1 MKDGKEKG
9 GGGGGGG
16 EKMGRTPS
24 RFCFPAEPRR
34 APAVPTGPLPADLGV
49 PAPCVGAQRRFCL
62 RRVFFSALTPGAAR
76 APRSRVLRRQRLGNG
91 GPAPP
96 PHSCIPIPVPRVRS
110 RIRSQSSISIPLLY
124 SDSTSSQSHSSI
136 PIPLQHP
143 GPASVSRSHARI
155 PFLFQHHNLTCASHS
170 PSSIPI
176 PFMHPSPAPASRS
189 YIPVPVV
196 LLCSSGSCIPKQ
208 MGAAIPGQEKKKGIE
223 ICGQCW

>member
-91 GPAPP
+91 ASVGQG
-96 PHSCIPIPVPRVRS
+96 SLRS
-110 RIRSQSSISIPLLY
+110 RSAAPLLHPHTR
-124 SDSTSSQSHSSI
+124 TSG
-136 PIPLQHP
+136 PLQN
-143 GPASVSRSHARI
+143 
-155 PFLFQHHNLTCASHS
+155 Q
-170 PSSIPI
+170 
-176 PFMHPSPAPASRS
+176 
-189 YIPVPVV
+189 VPVQH
-196 LLCSSGSCIPKQ
+196 LDPTPLF
-208 MGAAIPGQEKKKGIE
+208 
-223 ICGQCW
+223 